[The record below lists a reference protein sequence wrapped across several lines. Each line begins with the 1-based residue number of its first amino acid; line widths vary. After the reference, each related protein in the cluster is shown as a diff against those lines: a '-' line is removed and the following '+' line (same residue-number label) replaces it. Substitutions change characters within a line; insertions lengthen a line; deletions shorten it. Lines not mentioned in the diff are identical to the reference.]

1 LTEEIKPIPDLPPGL
16 REAATRGTL
25 IPFVGAGASRIA
37 GCPTWVEFANAALR
51 SLVALGNFS
60 HAQLDQIHDLNP
72 RIKMS
77 VALNLAKENSVEID
91 FDEILYPVGA
101 RESQKGRR
109 LYAALAKLGK
119 TYVTTNY
126 DEWLDK
132 AIDTPAPSIVSAADL
147 SRTAQPERTVIYK
160 VDDLTFD
167 NLERSGAVIHLH
179 GSLREPDGMILTTP
193 QYLAHYANDRL
204 SDDVSR
210 ENKVLTFLE
219 SLFSRRTVLFVG
231 YGLEE
236 LEILEYI
243 FVKSRPLQRT
253 GGAEIRHYMLQ
264 GFFSHQQQL
273 MTNLAAYYRGF
284 GIQLI
289 PFSRDDRDWD
299 QVIDV
304 LEDFGARAPA
314 EDLMRLQRLT
324 DMEDL
329 LNG

>member
-1 LTEEIKPIPDLPPGL
+1 MI
-16 REAATRGTL
+16 

-60 HAQLDQIHDLNP
+60 HAQLDQIRDLNP

-77 VALNLAKENSVEID
+77 IALNLAKENGVEIN
-91 FDEILYPVGA
+91 FDKILYPVGV
-101 RESQKGRR
+101 RESQKGQR
-109 LYAALAKLGK
+109 LYAALSKLGK
-119 TYVTTNY
+119 TFVTTNY

-132 AIDTPAPSIVSAADL
+132 AIDTPAPSIASVSDL
-147 SRTAQPERTVIYK
+147 SRTAQPTRTVIYK
-160 VDDLTFD
+160 VDDLIFD
-167 NLERSGAVIHLH
+167 NLARSNTVIHLH
-179 GSLREPDGMILTTP
+179 GSLREPEGMILTTP
-193 QYLAHYANDRL
+193 QYLKHYANDRL
-204 SDDVSR
+204 SGDVSR

-219 SLFSRRTVLFVG
+219 SLFSQRTVFFVG

-243 FVKSRPLQRT
+243 FVKSRPLQHPER
-253 GGAEIRHYMLQ
+253 AEIKHYMLQ

-273 MTNLAAYYRGF
+273 MANLAAYYRGF

-289 PFSRDDRDWD
+289 PFSRDERDWE
-299 QVIDV
+299 QIIDV

-314 EDLMRLQRLT
+314 EDLMRLQRLA
-324 DMEDL
+324 DMEGL

>member
-1 LTEEIKPIPDLPPGL
+1 MTEEIKPIPDLPAGL

-37 GCPTWVEFANAALR
+37 GCPTWAEFANAALR
-51 SLVALGNFS
+51 SLVGLGNFS
-60 HAQLDQIHDLNP
+60 HAQLDQIRDLSP

-77 VALNLAKENSVEID
+77 IALSLAKENSVELN
-91 FDEILYPVGA
+91 FEKILYPIGT
-101 RESQKGRR
+101 RESQKGQR
-109 LYAALAKLGK
+109 LYAALSKLGK
-119 TYVTTNY
+119 TFVTTNY

-132 AIDTPAPSIVSAADL
+132 AVDIPTPSIVSVSGP
-147 SRTAQPERTVIYK
+147 SRTAQPSRTVVYK
-160 VDDLTFD
+160 VDDLIFD
-167 NLERSGAVIHLH
+167 NLARMDTVIHLH
-179 GSLREPDGMILTTP
+179 GSLREPEGMILTTP
-193 QYLAHYANDRL
+193 QYLKHYANDRL
-204 SDDVSR
+204 SGDVSR

-219 SLFSRRTVLFVG
+219 SLFSQRTVLFVG

-243 FVKSRPLQRT
+243 FVKSRPLQDT
-253 GGAEIRHYMLQ
+253 DGAEIRHYMLQ
-264 GFFSHQQQL
+264 GFFSHQHQL
-273 MTNLAAYYRGF
+273 MANLAAYYRSF

-289 PFSRDDRDWD
+289 PFSLDEKDWE
-299 QVIDV
+299 QIIDV
-304 LEDFGARAPA
+304 LEEFAVRSPT